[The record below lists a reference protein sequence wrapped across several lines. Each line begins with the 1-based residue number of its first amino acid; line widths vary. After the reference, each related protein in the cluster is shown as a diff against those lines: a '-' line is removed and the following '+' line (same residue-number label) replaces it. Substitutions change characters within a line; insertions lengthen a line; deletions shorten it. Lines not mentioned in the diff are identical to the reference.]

1 LSRRA
6 FLRSGTLW
14 LAASTLASSDTL
26 NAQHSPEP
34 VLRLGLITD
43 LHHAEKEAA
52 NNRFYREA
60 RTKLRESIDHF
71 NRTGVDFI
79 VELGDIIDA
88 AEDLQDEIGYLR
100 AIEAEFARAR
110 AERHYVLGNH
120 CVWLLTKEQF
130 REHTAARQSYYSF
143 DRGGFH
149 FVVLDACFRQDGVPY
164 GERNFEWTDTDI
176 PPPERDWLRSDLSGT
191 TLPVIVFTHQR
202 IDLENRYAIKS
213 SPEVRAILERSG
225 SVRAIFQGHSHQND
239 YREIGGIHYCT
250 LAAMVEGTGPDNSAY
265 SVLSIHPD
273 GTLQV
278 DGFRRQAS
286 HAWASAPSRG

>member
-14 LAASTLASSDTL
+14 LAAGALASSDTAG
-26 NAQHSPEP
+26 AQESPEP
-34 VLRLGLITD
+34 VLRVGLITD

-71 NRTGVDFI
+71 NRTGVDSI

-88 AEDLQDEIGYLR
+88 AEDLQDEIGYLQ

-130 REHTAARQSYYSF
+130 REHTAAKESYYSF

-176 PPPERDWLRSDLSGT
+176 PPAERDWLRSDLDRT
-191 TLPVIVFTHQR
+191 TLPVIVFAHQR

-225 SVRAIFQGHSHQND
+225 SVRAVFQGHSHQND

-250 LAAMVEGTGPDNSAY
+250 LAAMVEGSGPDNSAY
-265 SVLSIHPD
+265 SVLSIHLD
-273 GTLQV
+273 GTLQI
-278 DGFRRQAS
+278 DGFRRQS
-286 HAWASAPSRG
+286 SYAWASPRSRG